1 MGTTL
6 LRDITYG
13 EFCGPKK
20 EGETQVIRNPST
32 VNGEL
37 RQVMHLGIDTMWEAF
52 EHNLKV
58 GRGKKNFI
66 GYRKR
71 EGQNKLEDKYTWV
84 TFEECEK
91 KNIELLSWIKRI
103 KFMSND
109 TNR

>member
-32 VNGEL
+32 AKGEL

-58 GRGKKNFI
+58 AVKKILLVIEKEKGKIN
-66 GYRKR
+66 
-71 EGQNKLEDKYTWV
+71 
-84 TFEECEK
+84 
-91 KNIELLSWIKRI
+91 
-103 KFMSND
+103 
-109 TNR
+109 